1 VAWDSRGSRDVDY
14 SSRYLEELVD
24 LLALLPTIGR
34 KTAQRLAF
42 HLLKTDEAE
51 ALGLALAIQRIRK
64 DVGVCETCGNI
75 AETQPCYLCRD
86 PKRERTVLC
95 VVEQPG
101 DVVAVEKSGAY
112 RGQYHVL
119 RGALSPLDGV
129 GPEDLRIEALYLRLD
144 EEPIEEIILATNP
157 TAQGEA
163 TAHYLHQGLSARGL
177 RITRIARGVPVGAD
191 LELSDQVTLARA
203 LEGRKEMD

>member
-1 VAWDSRGSRDVDY
+1 MGWDSPGSNEVQY

-24 LLALLPTIGR
+24 LLALLPSIGR

-42 HLLKTDEAE
+42 YLLKTDEEE
-51 ALGLALAIQRIRK
+51 ALALALAIQRIRK
-64 DVGVCETCGNI
+64 EVGVCESCGNI

-86 PKRERTVLC
+86 ERRDRTVLC

-119 RGALSPLDGV
+119 RGSLSPLDGV
-129 GPEDLRIEALYLRLD
+129 GPEDLWIESLYRRLD
-144 EEPIEEIILATNP
+144 EQPIEEVILATNP

-163 TAHYLHQGLSARGL
+163 TAHYLHQNLSARNL
-177 RITRIARGVPVGAD
+177 RVTRIARGVPVGAD